1 MSFLKKLADMKSNK
15 AHKRRGAC
23 GTGALACDAHAM
35 LLLILFCVLPTVSCE
50 NEAKATRMLSIP
62 GGRFQV
68 GGLPDEKGLHPV
80 REIKLR
86 SFFIE
91 MTEVTNAQY
100 RRCVRAEKCADR
112 GENLPTVFGDPRQP
126 VVMVTQQDAAAYCAW
141 VGRRLPT
148 QWEWERA
155 ARGPEGFVFPYGNV
169 FSADGANTAY
179 GPLTKTNR
187 GVFRFTVP
195 VGAFEKDRSGFGV
208 RDMGG
213 NVAEWT
219 VSTIGGGEV
228 VVRGGHWY
236 AERGQSANYHRELVP
251 TGNLMSHTIGFRC
264 AKSEIP

>member
-1 MSFLKKLADMKSNK
+1 MRDV
-15 AHKRRGAC
+15 HKFF
-23 GTGALACDAHAM
+23 AM
-35 LLLILFCVLPTVSCE
+35 LLVAAFSLMSMVSCQH
-50 NEAKATRMLSIP
+50 EAKATRVLDIP

-80 REIKLR
+80 REMELK

-100 RRCVRAEKCADR
+100 RRCVKAKKCVDR
-112 GENLPTVFGDPRQP
+112 GDNLPTVFGDPQQP
-126 VVMVTQQDAAAYCAW
+126 VVMVTQQDAADYCAW

-155 ARGPEGFVFPYGNV
+155 ARGPEGFTFPYGNE

-179 GPLTKTNR
+179 APLTKTNR
-187 GVFRFTVP
+187 GVFRFTAP

-208 RDMGG
+208 LDMGG

-219 VSTIGGGEV
+219 SSAIGGGEV

-236 AERGQSANYHRELVP
+236 AERGQSVAYYREFVL